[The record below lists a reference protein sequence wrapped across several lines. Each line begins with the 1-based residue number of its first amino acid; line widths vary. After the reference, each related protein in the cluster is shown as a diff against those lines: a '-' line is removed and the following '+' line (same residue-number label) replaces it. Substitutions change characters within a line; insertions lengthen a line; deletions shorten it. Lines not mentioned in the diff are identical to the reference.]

1 MNKNNEEIV
10 KQAIIDYGAIGISY
24 YAGQATAAQ
33 VDGDDK
39 YMNKVG
45 DDYYYYTLKSQSVAN
60 HEIAVVGWDDS
71 VPATNFRT
79 YDDNGNMRTPS
90 KNGAWLCRNSW
101 GNYSSSNG
109 GYFWMTYDETSLND
123 TMYAI
128 DVMPPDTYKYNYHY
142 DTTGSTTNISIGD
155 ATKNNTLRAANVF
168 KVSNTVNQTL
178 DAVSVA
184 IQSPNSNMTIRIYT
198 SNSAMSKPTD
208 GTLKHTQE
216 VSNTTA
222 GIFTI
227 PLSNKVNLTKGS
239 YYSIVVDVWS
249 SGKEANLYLDSVNQ
263 LSDGHG
269 NSVYFYNQAD
279 YNQSF
284 WTRGEYG
291 DNWQD
296 LNATGM
302 QQDSEG
308 NKYGNNWRIKG
319 LANPVE
325 GEEIKYTVD
334 FNLNGKGSYIEPQQ
348 IKNKQKVTKPADPV
362 ATGYTFGG
370 WYKDSQLTKSWDFEN
385 DVVTSN
391 ITLYAKWN
399 AVTYTIT
406 YNTNGG
412 SMSKSS
418 ITKTYGTNVNL
429 DTPTRSGY
437 VFSGWYKESNLTTSY
452 DGKSDLASTQG
463 ANVTIYAKWTAVT
476 YTIIYNANGGSVS
489 KQSITK
495 THGTNVPLDT
505 PTKTGYKF
513 EGWYKESNLTTP
525 YDGKSDLTN
534 TQGANVTIYAKW
546 VAVTYTITYNT
557 NGGSMSKSSITKT
570 YGTNVNLDTPTR
582 SGYVFSGWYKESNLT
597 TSYDGKSDLASTQ
610 GANVTIYAK
619 WTAVTYTIIYNA
631 NGGSVS
637 KQSITKTHGTNVP
650 LDTPTKTGYKFEGWY
665 KESNLTTPYDG
676 KSDLTNTQGANV
688 TIYAKWTAVAS
699 NTSSSNKN
707 NGGGSSSGGSR
718 GGSSGGSGGSGGSS
732 SKGAANLNVNLPNN
746 TSSTSE
752 YQVGTTVDSVTGI
765 TLSVTKNATDGS
777 IEAVS
782 TNPITGVIQ
791 KVIVDAV
798 TGIKNTSININFS
811 QKPIAYTNS
820 TSTWITT
827 SDGKWKLS
835 MMNQLGQISQPAEQW
850 ACVNTNATNADGTT
864 STVSNFYFFDSKGE
878 MLTGWL
884 TDITG
889 NTYFLETAQ
898 TNDIGKMTRGW
909 KVINNKYYYFS
920 GDGVLVRNGF
930 SDDGYALDANG
941 EWKN

>member
-1 MNKNNEEIV
+1 M
-10 KQAIIDYGAIGISY
+10 
-24 YAGQATAAQ
+24 
-33 VDGDDK
+33 
-39 YMNKVG
+39 
-45 DDYYYYTLKSQSVAN
+45 L
-60 HEIAVVGWDDS
+60 
-71 VPATNFRT
+71 
-79 YDDNGNMRTPS
+79 
-90 KNGAWLCRNSW
+90 
-101 GNYSSSNG
+101 
-109 GYFWMTYDETSLND
+109 
-123 TMYAI
+123 
-128 DVMPPDTYKYNYHY
+128 
-142 DTTGSTTNISIGD
+142 
-155 ATKNNTLRAANVF
+155 F

-198 SNSAMSKPTD
+198 NNSVMSKPTD

-249 SGKEANLYLDSVNQ
+249 SGKEANLYLDGVSQ
-263 LSDGHG
+263 LSDGRG

-348 IKNKQKVTKPADPV
+348 IKDKQKVTKPADPV

-406 YNTNGG
+406 YNANGG
-412 SMSKSS
+412 SISKSS

-437 VFSGWYKESNLTTSY
+437 
-452 DGKSDLASTQG
+452 
-463 ANVTIYAKWTAVT
+463 
-476 YTIIYNANGGSVS
+476 
-489 KQSITK
+489 
-495 THGTNVPLDT
+495 
-505 PTKTGYKF
+505 KF
-513 EGWYKESNLTTP
+513 EGWYKDSNLATS
-525 YDGKSDLTN
+525 YDGKTDLAN

-546 VAVTYTITYNT
+546 SAVTYTITYNT
-557 NGGSMSKSSITKT
+557 NGGTISNSKVTKT
-570 YGTNVNLDTPTR
+570 YGENVSLTTPTR
-582 SGYVFSGWYKESNLT
+582 SGYTFNGWYKDSSL
-597 TSYDGKSDLASTQ
+597 S
-610 GANVTIYAK
+610 
-619 WTAVTYTIIYNA
+619 
-631 NGGSVS
+631 
-637 KQSITKTHGTNVP
+637 
-650 LDTPTKTGYKFEGWY
+650 
-665 KESNLTTPYDG
+665 TPYDG
-676 KSDLTNTQGANV
+676 KTDLANTQGANV
-688 TIYAKWTAVAS
+688 TIHAKWTAEAS

-707 NGGGSSSGGSR
+707 NGGGGSSGGSR
-718 GGSSGGSGGSGGSS
+718 GGSSGGSSGGSGGSGGSS

-850 ACVNTNATNADGTT
+850 ACVNSNAINADGTT

-889 NTYFLETAQ
+889 KTYFLETAQ

-920 GDGVLVRNGF
+920 GDGVLVRNGV